1 MYRHWSQ
8 HVDNDCR
15 ASESVFVFVYVFDAK
30 QERFAEQESGTW
42 RRPVT
47 RFNGPGVGRRQK
59 AHHESRQKLVKLGKD
74 NNESLA
80 EHFICR
86 PSF

>member
-1 MYRHWSQ
+1 MCIVTGLNWRTMTA
-8 HVDNDCR
+8 VCL
-15 ASESVFVFVYVFDAK
+15 SVCLCLCVLDAK
-30 QERFAEQESGTW
+30 QQRFAEQESGTW

-59 AHHESRQKLVKLGKD
+59 AHHESPRKLVKLRND

-86 PSF
+86 PLF